1 MRSAEASWRGGQVT
15 FYAHCV
21 IADNPSPLTYV
32 GTNTWVIY
40 APGAEACVVVD
51 PGPDDVEHLERLCAF
66 CKMRALNVAAIVVT
80 HCHADH
86 AGGARGLSTLVHAPV
101 YAAAS
106 GTLVPGPFKVAEA
119 GVAFEVLALPGHSS
133 DSTGLWL
140 AQDRSLITGDVIFAQ
155 SSTMV
160 CWPDGVLADYL
171 ATLDKLARFVDERG
185 VRRLLTGH
193 GFVVEDPAE
202 RIMRA
207 RAHRMKRLNQVVS
220 AVRSGI
226 PARADDLVEAVY
238 NDVAPELAQGARR
251 SVNAQLR
258 YAFDAG
264 LLEEHGS
271 LL

>member
-1 MRSAEASWRGGQVT
+1 MKADSALWRGGQVT
-15 FYAHCV
+15 AYAHCLV
-21 IADNPSPLTYV
+21 ANNPSPLTYV
-32 GTNTWVIY
+32 GTNTWIVH
-40 APGAEACVVVD
+40 APERAACVVID
-51 PGPDDVEHLERLCAF
+51 PGPDDVDHLERICAF
-66 CKMRALNVAAIVVT
+66 CRKHGLSVAAVVVT

-86 AGGARGLSTLVHAPV
+86 AGGARGLSMLAHAPV

-106 GTLVPGPFKVAEA
+106 GALSPGVFEVAQA
-119 GVAFEVLALPGHSS
+119 GVTFEVLALPGHSS
-133 DSTGLWL
+133 DSVGLWL
-140 AQDRSLITGDVIFAQ
+140 AQDRSLFTGDVIFAQ

-185 VRRLLTGH
+185 ARRFLTGH
-193 GFVVEDPAE
+193 GYVIDDPAE

-207 RAHRMKRLNQVVS
+207 RAHRMKRLSQVVS
-220 AVRSGI
+220 AVKSGI

-238 NDVAPELAQGARR
+238 NDVAPELSQGARR